1 MPHPLVTFI
10 THWCCLSEKLV
21 AKNQS
26 CPAKT
31 ICSGFLF
38 VSRSLTTFSRV
49 ATSLKRWWWMFCV
62 HWVWVFS
69 TKTRKTKL
77 TLSERLRK
85 LPSHSETITHSP
97 SQICHLEWTGALA
110 YETPSYGLS
119 KGTVKVR
126 QQYWPETISEIIS
139 SLRGLTVSEA
149 IRPLVI
155 QHQEWC
161 VRLDLG
167 SLCVNHERSPC
178 LTRMNSSIKDELP
191 HKL

>member
-1 MPHPLVTFI
+1 MCSGKVKKKLKLPASTCLASLVRKYLFYYLRCSIGNNFLSFFLSAIMPHPLVTFI
-10 THWCCLSEKLV
+10 THWCCLSKKLV

-31 ICSGFLF
+31 ICSGFPF
-38 VSRSLTTFSRV
+38 VSSV

-126 QQYWPETISEIIS
+126 QQ
-139 SLRGLTVSEA
+139 
-149 IRPLVI
+149 
-155 QHQEWC
+155 
-161 VRLDLG
+161 
-167 SLCVNHERSPC
+167 
-178 LTRMNSSIKDELP
+178 
-191 HKL
+191 

>member
-1 MPHPLVTFI
+1 MCSGKVKKKLKLPASICLASLVRKYLFYYLRCSIGNNFLSFFFFSSNASPTCHLYHPL
-10 THWCCLSEKLV
+10 HWCCLSEKLV

-26 CPAKT
+26 CPSET

-97 SQICHLEWTGALA
+97 L
-110 YETPSYGLS
+110 
-119 KGTVKVR
+119 
-126 QQYWPETISEIIS
+126 
-139 SLRGLTVSEA
+139 
-149 IRPLVI
+149 
-155 QHQEWC
+155 
-161 VRLDLG
+161 
-167 SLCVNHERSPC
+167 
-178 LTRMNSSIKDELP
+178 
-191 HKL
+191 